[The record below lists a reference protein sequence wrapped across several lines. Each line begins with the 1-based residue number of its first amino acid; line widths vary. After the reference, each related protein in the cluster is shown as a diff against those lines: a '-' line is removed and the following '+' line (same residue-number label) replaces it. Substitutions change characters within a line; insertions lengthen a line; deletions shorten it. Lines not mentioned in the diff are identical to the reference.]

1 MTIPEE
7 VKTNYKSFVKADRR
21 VGIAKERLSVHL
33 MQKDKFETAVKCL
46 KSPEK
51 KWLHQI
57 TLQSALL
64 RKYAKELLSITKLI

>member
-7 VKTNYKSFVKADRR
+7 VKANYKSFVKADRR

-46 KSPEK
+46 KSPDK
-51 KWLHQI
+51 NGY
-57 TLQSALL
+57 T
-64 RKYAKELLSITKLI
+64 R